1 MTQTQQSHF
10 IRQWRPAFF
19 AFAVLLVVV
28 AVAVG
33 ASSNDSDTVNTTST
47 SVAPSTTTAAALTRV
62 LKAGAK
68 GEDVRLL
75 QQRLKD
81 LSFDPNLVDGDFGYN
96 TTQSVWAF
104 EKLVLKTPRKK
115 VTGSITP
122 ESWQLMQR
130 DDLIQPRRPNAPT
143 TTHVEVY
150 LPEQVLVVFKA
161 GKPILVTHVSTGTG
175 EEWCEEVTIDPG
187 EQGNTGTEPIKEG
200 VCGTAV
206 TPGGF
211 FYFYNRR
218 SGTRQS
224 KLGTMWNPVYFNGGI
239 AIHGAAQVPNEPMSH
254 GCVRIPM
261 HVSEY
266 FQTLVAYGDRVYVFD
281 GVKEP
286 EAYGA
291 PVPPAD
297 RSDPNYT
304 TTTTT
309 TSTTVEKTTTT
320 SAPAPTT
327 TVKVKPTTTLAPVAA
342 TTTVTATTAAPVT
355 VPVQ

>member
-1 MTQTQQSHF
+1 
-10 IRQWRPAFF
+10 
-19 AFAVLLVVV
+19 
-28 AVAVG
+28 
-33 ASSNDSDTVNTTST
+33 
-47 SVAPSTTTAAALTRV
+47 
-62 LKAGAK
+62 
-68 GEDVRLL
+68 
-75 QQRLKD
+75 
-81 LSFDPNLVDGDFGYN
+81 
-96 TTQSVWAF
+96 
-104 EKLVLKTPRKK
+104 
-115 VTGSITP
+115 
-122 ESWQLMQR
+122 
-130 DDLIQPRRPNAPT
+130 
-143 TTHVEVY
+143 
-150 LPEQVLVVFKA
+150 
-161 GKPILVTHVSTGTG
+161 
-175 EEWCEEVTIDPG
+175 
-187 EQGNTGTEPIKEG
+187 
-200 VCGTAV
+200 
-206 TPGGF
+206 
-211 FYFYNRR
+211 
-218 SGTRQS
+218 
-224 KLGTMWNPVYFNGGI
+224 MWNPVYFNGGI

-309 TSTTVEKTTTT
+309 TVEKTTTT